1 MRIVIIGGLGMIG
14 KAVTELAAAK
24 GHELF
29 LLSRSEH
36 GGQKILTN
44 LELRKWDGK
53 NPNQLQAL
61 VENTDAV
68 INLAGESIG
77 KGRWTNSRKELMLNS
92 RLEPASALVEA
103 LRQCKR
109 PPKSIVQAS
118 AVGIYGTG
126 EEPKN
131 ELSMIGNDYLAKF
144 ASRWEEST
152 LAVEQMG
159 IRRIIIRTG
168 IVLKKG
174 EGVLPQLMLPFK
186 LLVGGPIGSGKQ
198 IYSWIHIQDEAAAIL
213 HLLEMPQCN
222 GIYNLT
228 APNPVTYEILAKN
241 MARIMKRPYWLPVPG
256 FVLKLVLGEMST
268 LVIDGQNIL
277 PERLLETGFQFK
289 FPRIEEALSDLLVE

>member
-14 KAVTELAAAK
+14 RAVSELAAAK

-29 LLSRSEH
+29 LLSRSQH
-36 GGQKILTN
+36 DSQKIPEN
-44 LELRKWDGK
+44 VELRKWDGK
-53 NPNQLQAL
+53 APDKLKDL
-61 VENTDAV
+61 IENTDAV

-77 KGRWTNSRKELMLNS
+77 KGRWTDSRKELMLNS

-109 PPKSIVQAS
+109 PPNTIVQAS

-159 IRRIIIRTG
+159 VRRIIIRTG
-168 IVLKKG
+168 IVLKMG
-174 EGVLPQLMLPFK
+174 EGVLPQLILPFK
-186 LLVGGPIGSGKQ
+186 LWVGGPIGSGKQ
-198 IYSWIHIQDEAAAIL
+198 NYSWIHIKDEAAAIL
-213 HLLEMPQCN
+213 HLLETPQCK

-228 APNPVTYEILAKN
+228 APNPVTYEILGKN
-241 MARIMKRPYWLPVPG
+241 LARTMKRPYWLPVPG
-256 FVLKLVLGEMST
+256 FALKLALGEMST
-268 LVIDGQNIL
+268 LVMDGQNIL
-277 PERLLETGFQFK
+277 PARLLETGFQFRYPK
-289 FPRIEEALSDLLVE
+289 IEEALSDLLVE